1 MWSTKNEVLQTLHDI
16 KQNGMQRLYRE
27 DVVTQKDIIIPDSGE
42 LRTEIVAEFLLSY
55 PESFETIH
63 RITRRKSYVTSTH
76 NGVFRNTASNRVEEH
91 IAYELRNIQHFPDSL
106 GEVLDYQIPLNSVR
120 GDGAGAID
128 LISDDGSTLYLLELK
143 RWDAKDTLLRCVL
156 EILTYWLLV
165 DRDKLVR
172 DFLDS
177 RAIRIV
183 VPALLI
189 FSESQQHQE
198 LDAHRPH
205 LAALM
210 DACDV
215 RVFLLERTR
224 DGYNCREYKRV

>member
-1 MWSTKNEVLQTLHDI
+1 MWDTKNEVLQVLHDI
-16 KQNGMQRLYRE
+16 RQNGIQRLYRE
-27 DVVTQKDIIIPDSGE
+27 DIVTQKDVVVPDSRE
-42 LRTEIVAEFLLSY
+42 LRTEIVAEYLLSY
-55 PESFETIH
+55 PELFETIH
-63 RITRRKSYVTSTH
+63 RITRKKSYVTSSH
-76 NGVFRNTASNRVEEH
+76 SGVFRNTASNRVEER

-128 LISDDGSTLYLLELK
+128 LISDDGFTLYLLELK

-172 DFLDS
+172 DFLGS

-189 FSESQQHQE
+189 FSGSQQHQE

-205 LAALM
+205 LAALIN
-210 DACDV
+210 ACNV
-215 RVFLLERTR
+215 RVFLLERTE
-224 DGYNCREYKRV
+224 DGYSCRESKGV

>member
-143 RWDAKDTLLRCVL
+143 RWDAKDTLLC
-156 EILTYWLLV
+156 TGNPDLLATCRPRQV
-165 DRDKLVR
+165 GEG
-172 DFLDS
+172 
-177 RAIRIV
+177 
-183 VPALLI
+183 
-189 FSESQQHQE
+189 FSGQPSN
-198 LDAHRPH
+198 PH
-205 LAALM
+205 CGTGAPDLQ
-210 DACDV
+210 
-215 RVFLLERTR
+215 
-224 DGYNCREYKRV
+224 